1 MISAVYRIGIM
12 CRICDG
18 KPIR

>member
-12 CRICDG
+12 CRIWDG

>member
-1 MISAVYRIGIM
+1 MPAFYRIGIM

-18 KPIR
+18 KIH

>member
-1 MISAVYRIGIM
+1 MIPAVYRIGIM

-18 KPIR
+18 KTH